1 MQPDYTVFE
10 YLYRDA
16 GNYKA
21 WGQVLL
27 TGRVSA
33 EDELAFRSCLDSG
46 EFFVAEDVGV
56 PSLQRELW
64 ALSGG
69 PTEDDHGWHEFHE
82 FRPASPEEL
91 VVAPWGSVAAFLAKF
106 RDLLETRPAR
116 ISPIFASL

>member
-1 MQPDYTVFE
+1 MLQPVYTVFE

-33 EDELAFRSCLDSG
+33 EAELTFRSYLDSG

-64 ALSGG
+64 TLSDG
-69 PTEDDHGWHEFHE
+69 PTEDDHGWHEFHG
-82 FRPASPEEL
+82 FR
-91 VVAPWGSVAAFLAKF
+91 VATVEDLSMDPLESTGQFLARF
-106 RDLLETRPAR
+106 WGILD
-116 ISPIFASL
+116 